1 MKKYIQKHLP
11 IWQFD
16 HLSKHENILHYISGR
31 EGGISQ
37 GAFESLNL
45 SFSVSDP
52 PENIR
57 ENRRRLADELGIKS
71 GAFIFPHQ
79 THSANIKVVTTSNE
93 KETDLSDTD
102 GLITSTP
109 NVFISVLTADCV
121 PLIFYDPTKQ
131 VLGVV
136 HSGWRGTVKGIARE
150 MIKKLTTE
158 FNCKPSDI
166 LVGIGPSIGP
176 DTYEVGDEVIASVK
190 ATFGNEADLVLK
202 NEHRHKAYLN
212 LWKANRI
219 LLEHMRVPP
228 ENIEK
233 AYICTYTDN
242 EMFFSAR
249 RLGNDCGR
257 FGAGIMLKEQ

>member
-11 IWQFD
+11 VWQFD
-16 HLSKHENILHYISGR
+16 HLSKHEGILHYISGR

-37 GAFESLNL
+37 GPFESLNL
-45 SFSVSDP
+45 SFSVSDS
-52 PENIR
+52 PENVT
-57 ENRRRLADELGIKS
+57 ENRRRLADELEIS
-71 GAFIFPHQ
+71 PDAFIFPHQ
-79 THSANIKVVTTSNE
+79 NHSANIKIVTGSDE

-102 GLITSTP
+102 GLITTTP
-109 NVFISVLTADCV
+109 NVFISILTADCV
-121 PLIFYDPTKQ
+121 PLIFYDPAGQ
-131 VLGVV
+131 ILGVA

-158 FNCKPSDI
+158 FHSKPSDI

-176 DTYEVGDEVIASVK
+176 DTYEVGGEVIASVK
-190 ATFGNEADLVLK
+190 ATFGSEANLILNEEY
-202 NEHRHKAYLN
+202 NNKAYLN

-233 AYICTYTDN
+233 AYICTYTDH

-249 RLGNDCGR
+249 RLGKDCGR
-257 FGAGIMLKEQ
+257 FGAGIMLKGN

>member
-1 MKKYIQKHLP
+1 MKKNIQKHLP
-11 IWQFD
+11 VWRFN
-16 HLSKHENILHYISGR
+16 HLSKHGNILHYISGR

-45 SFSVSDP
+45 SFSVSDS
-52 PENIR
+52 PENVK
-57 ENRRRLADELGIKS
+57 ENRKRLADELDVS
-71 GAFIFPHQ
+71 PESFIFPHQ
-79 THSANIKVVTTSNE
+79 THSANIKIVTSSN
-93 KETDLSDTD
+93 KRDTDLSNTD
-102 GLITSTP
+102 GLITAEP

-121 PLIFYDPTKQ
+121 PLIFYDPNKQ

-150 MIKKLTTE
+150 MIKKLTVE
-158 FNCKPSDI
+158 FHSKPSDI

-176 DTYEVGDEVIASVK
+176 DTYEVGGEVIASVK
-190 ATFGNEADLVLK
+190 ATFGNEADLILK
-202 NEHRHKAYLN
+202 DEYKDKAYLN

-233 AYICTYTDN
+233 AYICSYTDH

-249 RLGNDCGR
+249 RLGKDCGR
-257 FGAGIMLKEQ
+257 FGAGIMLKEK